1 MFFTE
6 PKSELQIRMQIAE
19 MLKDKVEHINYEQ
32 LCDRAYDWITKGVE
46 LPKKEKDPLND
57 LLTETIKKISENIG
71 DSGDLPKPI
80 EKKNPIIELYEKN
93 KGRRVLDSDN
103 NAWYICGYSVDFDCL
118 IGGTDSY
125 IGKADVVS
133 DLDVIEIKHE
143 RYRYFHKQ
151 DPQILT

>member
-6 PKSELQIRMQIAE
+6 PKSELQIRMKIAE

-46 LPKKEKDPLND
+46 LPQKEKDPLND
-57 LLTETIKKISENIG
+57 FLTETMKKLSESIG
-71 DSGDLPKPI
+71 DSGDLPKSI
-80 EKKNPIIELYEKN
+80 EKKNPLIELYEKN
-93 KGRRVLDSDN
+93 RERRVLDSDN
-103 NAWYICGYSVDFDCL
+103 NAWYICGYSIDFDCL

-133 DLDVIEIKHE
+133 DLDVIEINHE